1 MIEGELLEY
10 SSEGLLNRVEFYKGY
25 NDINLYVEDENSQYL
40 YETIFKRLLGDRYAI
55 KTIFPCGG
63 KINVKK
69 AFEEYGEQNE
79 DIKNVYV
86 VDGDFDE
93 FLFPERM
100 VLNSHFV
107 YLKMYNIESCIINEE
122 GLCSIV
128 KGKLKCVD
136 IEARE
141 KLDYKGWR
149 NRIINEA
156 KELFFCYCYI
166 QKYEPS
172 YPNIQ
177 RSHYTFLDYRTGFKR
192 TDGSFE
198 KYQDEV
204 YNLHSDAKDKIDELK
219 IRYEQKYEKHYD
231 RLICGKFLIS
241 SIHDYLKSIT
251 KCSIEKDDILW
262 QMANSFDVSVL
273 DYVKEACIGN

>member
-156 KELFFCYCYI
+156 KELFFCYCYG
-166 QKYEPS
+166 
-172 YPNIQ
+172 
-177 RSHYTFLDYRTGFKR
+177 YRCASCRKLLACHR
-192 TDGSFE
+192 TDDSW
-198 KYQDEV
+198 
-204 YNLHSDAKDKIDELK
+204 HATAIACP
-219 IRYEQKYEKHYD
+219 IRA
-231 RLICGKFLIS
+231 S
-241 SIHDYLKSIT
+241 
-251 KCSIEKDDILW
+251 
-262 QMANSFDVSVL
+262 
-273 DYVKEACIGN
+273 